1 MFAAQHEPLIFHQ
14 DVGRIFTTMRN
25 ILVTSVVMV
34 GLWVIDAWAFEG
46 RYRSAVWQHAAS
58 HGAMFQSQVPLRLKE
73 AGLIRAAPC

>member
-1 MFAAQHEPLIFHQ
+1 
-14 DVGRIFTTMRN
+14 MRN

-58 HGAMFQSQVPLRLKE
+58 HGAMFQSQVHYVLRKLD
-73 AGLIRAAPC
+73 